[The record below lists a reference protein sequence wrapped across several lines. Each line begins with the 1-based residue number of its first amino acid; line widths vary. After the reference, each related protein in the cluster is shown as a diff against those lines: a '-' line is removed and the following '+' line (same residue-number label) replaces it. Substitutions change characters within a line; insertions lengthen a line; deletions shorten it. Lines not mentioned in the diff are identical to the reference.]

1 MRAEYWS
8 SRCSL
13 SEMMLSSRLH
23 SLGGW
28 LGSSSMVSERIAS
41 LLKRRAEVS
50 EDVGV
55 ERTL

>member
-1 MRAEYWS
+1 MIL
-8 SRCSL
+8 SR
-13 SEMMLSSRLH
+13 RLH

-28 LGSSSMVSERIAS
+28 FGSSSMVSERIAS
-41 LLKRRAEVS
+41 LLKSKPDVS